1 LGFVFATLSDHY
13 KRRAIFIVIQTLMT
27 ILGMLLA
34 IYAPQNGVRYFG
46 KFFCLDEVAAFG

>member
-46 KFFCLDEVAAFG
+46 KFLCLDGVAAFG